1 MPQHVKIMNRI
12 STGENEYD
20 ERDTNLASKEVLRVA
35 ITSEKTTTVL
45 KGSRR
50 DTVSDYRYQASEDM
64 SKEED

>member
-1 MPQHVKIMNRI
+1 MNRI

>member
-1 MPQHVKIMNRI
+1 VKIMNRI

>member
-1 MPQHVKIMNRI
+1 VKIMNRI

-20 ERDTNLASKEVLRVA
+20 ERGTNLASKEVLRVA

>member
-20 ERDTNLASKEVLRVA
+20 ERGTNLASKEVLRVA